1 MGRTSSTASTW
12 GWVTSSDMAGLR
24 MLLLLTLVFPAWGA
38 DQEAEMDRFL
48 GETLGKPPDAETL
61 WIVGDLQPAVR
72 AILEHDYPA
81 PRVRYWRAGQRTV
94 WVLDEIGKEMPI
106 TVGIAIADGAVE
118 RVKVLLYRE
127 SRGWEVKSP
136 AFTAQFSGAKLA
148 EGHRLDRHIDGIS
161 GATLSVR
168 ALSRLTRIAL
178 LFDRQVNKGTEP

>member
-1 MGRTSSTASTW
+1 M
-12 GWVTSSDMAGLR
+12 
-24 MLLLLTLVFPAWGA
+24 MLLRYLLLFLLSFPAWA
-38 DQEAEMDRFL
+38 ANQEAEITRFL
-48 GETLGKPPDAETL
+48 NETLGQPPAAETL

-81 PRVRYWRAGQRTV
+81 ARVRYWRSGTHTV

-106 TVGIAIADGAVE
+106 TVGIAINNGAVE
-118 RVKVLLYRE
+118 RVKVLVYRE

-148 EGHRLDRHIDGIS
+148 EGRKLDRHIDGIS

-168 ALSRLTRIAL
+168 ALSRLTQLAL
-178 LFDRQVNKGTEP
+178 LFDQQIRKGGKP